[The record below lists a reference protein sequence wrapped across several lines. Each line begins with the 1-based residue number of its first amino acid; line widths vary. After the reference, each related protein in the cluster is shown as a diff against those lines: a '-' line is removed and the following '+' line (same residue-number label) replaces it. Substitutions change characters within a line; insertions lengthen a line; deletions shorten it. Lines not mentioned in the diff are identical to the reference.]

1 MNFVY
6 QVRGVKNEWAHS
18 DFTKWDAVKYSDS
31 FKLMTD
37 LVKNLCLSSTEESQT
52 LLEIEKWE
60 INGKELIF
68 IGF

>member
-6 QVRGVKNEWAHS
+6 QVRGVRNEWAHS
-18 DFTKWDAVKYSDS
+18 DFTKWDDVKYSDS